1 MKEDATFDNS
11 GCCRWL
17 RLKYYHYS
25 LWSGIYMLEKW
36 ERALF
41 STCAA
46 YCRTRACCRVC
57 CRSALVVCVRVC
69 VRVSQRARGGP
80 ATAGGVGMSI
90 TAREALTLR
99 RPCVTVPWNAA
110 DTLVVAVT
118 AASARFSWGTI
129 EAIGTFVQAQVAGN
143 HDSVQVAGN
152 HDSVQV
158 AGNHDSVAE

>member
-1 MKEDATFDNS
+1 MCACVRSRVAASKGRAGNS
-11 GCCRWL
+11 GRCGDV
-17 RLKYYHYS
+17 H
-25 LWSGIYMLEKW
+25 
-36 ERALF
+36 
-41 STCAA
+41 
-46 YCRTRACCRVC
+46 
-57 CRSALVVCVRVC
+57 
-69 VRVSQRARGGP
+69 Q
-80 ATAGGVGMSI
+80 
-90 TAREALTLR
+90 ALTLR

-152 HDSVQV
+152 HDGVQV